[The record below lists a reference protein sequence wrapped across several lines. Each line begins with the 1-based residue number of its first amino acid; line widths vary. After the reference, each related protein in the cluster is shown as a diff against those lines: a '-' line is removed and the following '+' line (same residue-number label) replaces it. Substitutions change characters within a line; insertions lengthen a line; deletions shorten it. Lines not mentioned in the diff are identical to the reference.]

1 MKNEYI
7 FNHNIEKVFKVI
19 EDSARAEAFEHT
31 KQEFDILKGVEY
43 ENNNMKY
50 TIRECSI
57 DTGYI
62 IDIEEDENTSYTLN
76 IAFESLE
83 DGKTNL
89 IYENVYE
96 SKSAIKK
103 LNYKISSLVF
113 KSRIKKRYN
122 SFINYIETMIEEG

>member
-19 EDSARAEAFEHT
+19 EDSARAEAFEQT
-31 KQEFDILKGVEY
+31 KQEFDSLKGVEY

-62 IDIEEDENTSYTLN
+62 IDIKEDENTSYTLN

-83 DGKTNL
+83 DDKTNL
-89 IYENVYE
+89 IYENIYK

-103 LNYKISSLVF
+103 LNYKISSFVF